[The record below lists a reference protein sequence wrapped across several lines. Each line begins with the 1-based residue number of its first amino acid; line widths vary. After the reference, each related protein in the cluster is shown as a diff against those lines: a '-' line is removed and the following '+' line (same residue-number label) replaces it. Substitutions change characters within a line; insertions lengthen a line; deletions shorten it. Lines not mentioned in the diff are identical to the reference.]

1 MAYYQLPSGK
11 SKSKPERTTKLKN
24 LPRNYDTEFYISELG
39 QIDNAFDSD
48 LQQYLILNIR
58 SNEDVQKYLLASS
71 EISEHMQKDMDLLVT
86 DDKLYNTSMEKLD
99 LLYKNMLGRQNS
111 YKLVLHGILTFG
123 SQNPVTGSLL
133 SEIDIGKQTKD
144 LIDKKMKKAWSA
156 KDVEIESKTKKKT
169 KNFFFSMEIIQ
180 VEKMIVMMTMMMTVT
195 KMILTVR
202 IMVHQHLAICQNY

>member
-156 KDVEIESKTKKKT
+156 KDVEIESKTKKNT

-202 IMVHQHLAICQNY
+202 IMVHQYLAICQNY

>member
-11 SKSKPERTTKLKN
+11 LKSKPERTTKLKN

-71 EISEHMQKDMDLLVT
+71 EISEHMQKDIDLLVT

-156 KDVEIESKTKKKT
+156 KDVEIESKTKKNT

-202 IMVHQHLAICQNY
+202 IMVHQYLAICQNY

>member
-86 DDKLYNTSMEKLD
+86 DDKFYNTSMEKLD

-156 KDVEIESKTKKKT
+156 KDVEIESKTKKNT

-202 IMVHQHLAICQNY
+202 IMVHQYLAICQNY

>member
-156 KDVEIESKTKKKT
+156 KDVEIESKTKKNT

-180 VEKMIVMMTMMMTVT
+180 VEKMIVMMTMMTVT

-202 IMVHQHLAICQNY
+202 IMVHQHLEICQNY

>member
-156 KDVEIESKTKKKT
+156 KDVEIESKTKKNT

-180 VEKMIVMMTMMMTVT
+180 VEKMIVMMTMMTVT

>member
-156 KDVEIESKTKKKT
+156 KDVEIESKTKKNT

-195 KMILTVR
+195 KMILMVR

>member
-156 KDVEIESKTKKKT
+156 KDVEIESKTKKNT

-195 KMILTVR
+195 KM
-202 IMVHQHLAICQNY
+202 VHQHLAICQNY

>member
-111 YKLVLHGILTFG
+111 YKLVLHGILTFA

-156 KDVEIESKTKKKT
+156 KDVEIESKTKKNT

-180 VEKMIVMMTMMMTVT
+180 VEKMIVMMTMMTVT

-202 IMVHQHLAICQNY
+202 IMVHQHLEICQNY